1 MKVMTLVVALLAVG
15 VAADLVLIQPG
26 DLAVQLATKST
37 SPLIFHVGPNV
48 LYRGKHIPGAIYAGP
63 ASKPEGLEA
72 LKVAA
77 GSLPRDRQIV
87 VYCGCCPWSHC
98 PNVKPAV
105 ELLKLHPRQGHVRR
119 NQFRQ
124 GLDRQG
130 VSRRK
135 RNCAQIRP
143 SRQMRVTAGPSSDG
157 GPAPPGH
164 SL

>member
-98 PNVKPAV
+98 PNVKPAFG
-105 ELLKLHPRQGHVRR
+105 LLKQMGFTRVKAMFIETNFAKDWVDKGYPAES
-119 NQFRQ
+119 
-124 GLDRQG
+124 
-130 VSRRK
+130 SR
-135 RNCAQIRP
+135 
-143 SRQMRVTAGPSSDG
+143 AGQ
-157 GPAPPGH
+157 
-164 SL
+164 

>member
-105 ELLKLHPRQGHVRR
+105 ELLK
-119 NQFRQ
+119 
-124 GLDRQG
+124 
-130 VSRRK
+130 
-135 RNCAQIRP
+135 
-143 SRQMRVTAGPSSDG
+143 QMGFTSVKAMFVETNFAKDWIDKGYPVESGTA
-157 GPAPPGH
+157 H
-164 SL
+164 K